1 MIGAKVERERERAQH
16 QRDPLGDL
24 AGDIGEQEFV
34 RLDLRRK
41 ARAPGAEQLAVEQ

>member
-1 MIGAKVERERERAQH
+1 MIGAKVEREREGAQH

-34 RLDLRRK
+34 GLDLRRK
-41 ARAPGAEQLAVEQ
+41 ARAAGAEQLAVEQ